1 MCSFK
6 WPEHWPWRT
15 RMRRLIELLPI
26 QQTLVPEI
34 LYSYMLYLCSS
45 MVTGN
50 HTTMG
55 YSQQALSFDPHSSS
69 VQVR

>member
-1 MCSFK
+1 MCIFK
-6 WPEHWPWRT
+6 WPEHRPWRT

-34 LYSYMLYLCSS
+34 LYSYLFCLCSS

-50 HTTMG
+50 HTTME
-55 YSQQALSFDPHSSS
+55 YSQRALSFDPYSSS